1 MEEKKVC
8 KVNLKKVGN
17 KGTITMKGYCTK
29 DKNVNVDIEKQID
42 LPDFEKMEEMI

>member
-1 MEEKKVC
+1 MEEKKC
-8 KVNLKKVGN
+8 KVSFKKSEN
-17 KGTITMKGYCTK
+17 KGIIKMSGYCTK